1 MKVYERNVSDCWR
14 FDCHE
19 RPSFQTIKDRLD
31 EVSSHSNLANI
42 PDESFHLMQDDW
54 RLEISDRMQ
63 EIRVKENVSS
73 AFHMDYSLQQ

>member
-1 MKVYERNVSDCWR
+1 M
-14 FDCHE
+14 
-19 RPSFQTIKDRLD
+19 IKDRLD

-63 EIRVKENVSS
+63 EIRVKENVSRIVLFKHDS
-73 AFHMDYSLQQ
+73 CNNTFLVRNCTIWR